1 MEIIGVN
8 TSISGNPSSG
18 IGPVVGGAMA
28 AVLLLA
34 IIVVLIVTLIA
45 VLRRKRTATR
55 TTLAGKFVSI
65 TIHASCSTT

>member
-8 TSISGNPSSG
+8 TSISESPGSG
-18 IGPVVGGAMA
+18 IGPVVGGAVA

-34 IIVVLIVTLIA
+34 IIVVLIVMLIA
-45 VLRRKRTATR
+45 VLRRKTR

-65 TIHASCSTT
+65 AVHASCSTN